1 MKKHSLAGGIWL
13 CIIGGF
19 ALTYIFLFLITL
31 GGNKYSSSE
40 ISTMLGVI
48 VFAAITALVCLPIG
62 IVLLV
67 IKSKQNHQIDAYY
80 REHPERQAIEPMF
93 IAYCPNCGNQMM
105 YKTIDIRRHR
115 RWATGYIVCYRCR
128 RPMGVDPSRDE
139 PVPQQGV
146 IRSQSVYGQQ
156 VPNGGNQPV
165 YGQQPI
171 YNQSLQYSNQ
181 QGYAQSQPYVQPQN
195 IVVPQP
201 ESTVAQWG
209 QPELETDKDEKND

>member
-19 ALTYIFLFLITL
+19 AFTYAFLLFISLI
-31 GGNKYSSSE
+31 GNSYGKSE
-40 ISTMLGVI
+40 AVTMWGWM
-48 VFAAITALVCLPIG
+48 VFAAITAFVCLPIG

-67 IKSKQNHQIDAYY
+67 VKSRQNRQIDAYY
-80 REHPERQAIEPMF
+80 REHPEIQANEPMF

-115 RWATGYIVCYRCR
+115 RWATGYILCYRCR

-146 IRSQSVYGQQ
+146 IRSQTVYGQQ
-156 VPNGGNQPV
+156 ISNGWNQPV

-171 YNQSLQYSNQ
+171 YNQPTQYVNQ
-181 QGYAQSQPYVQPQN
+181 QANALSQPYVQSQN
-195 IVVPQP
+195 TVVPQP
-201 ESTVAQWG
+201 DSSVSKWG
-209 QPELETDKDEKND
+209 QPESEIGKTEMN